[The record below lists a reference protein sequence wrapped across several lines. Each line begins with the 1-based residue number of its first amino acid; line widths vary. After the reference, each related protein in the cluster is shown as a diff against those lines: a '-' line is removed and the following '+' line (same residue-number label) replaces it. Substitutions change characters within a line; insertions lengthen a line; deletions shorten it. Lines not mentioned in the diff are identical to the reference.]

1 VGRQLTLANYF
12 ISGWFVGQVDKF
24 YLGSFQV
31 YITIV
36 AVFTGLGNIALA
48 VLRYRTSEKALLS
61 SLFEN
66 AKWILLL
73 TIFLGG
79 ISIHISQALLSHMFE
94 IDMSWGATSKEVED
108 TTFFEELPR
117 LMNKFKF
124 TFIFCFAM
132 IGLMIAGASAF
143 PVFWKI
149 TTFNAIYPLGSVVF
163 SHLLLPIALNPAL
176 MKFRW

>member
-1 VGRQLTLANYF
+1 
-12 ISGWFVGQVDKF
+12 
-24 YLGSFQV
+24 
-31 YITIV
+31 
-36 AVFTGLGNIALA
+36 
-48 VLRYRTSEKALLS
+48 
-61 SLFEN
+61 
-66 AKWILLL
+66 
-73 TIFLGG
+73 
-79 ISIHISQALLSHMFE
+79 MFE

-132 IGLMIAGASAF
+132 IGFMIAGASAF

-149 TTFNAIYPLGSVVF
+149 TTFNAIYPLGTVVF

-176 MKFRW
+176 MRFRW